1 MRRSGNI
8 DMTPIGKPNP
18 TVGNLIDFVQTHV
31 VLPETRELIELHPYQ
46 VDLFE
51 QWSDTDT
58 KAHATVIAAGNAKTT
73 TFGAYLTAHIFLTE
87 EAAVPCVATTVTQS
101 VLTTWG
107 RVKRFVEL
115 NPKLSSR
122 AEVLEGQGSRRGI
135 YVPGMG
141 GHCYPIADKPSG
153 LQGLIPSIA
162 ALEEMSEA
170 DMATFGALMNR
181 MGKRRDSKL
190 IGIST
195 PSFMP
200 DNALLNIQRSFESG
214 EPMPGVALT
223 QHRSD
228 QKDHR
233 DEDGWAAANPAL
245 APGILD
251 IGAIRTDLAL
261 LPEQQFRAYRLC
273 QTPVGSESC
282 WLNAVDDDGD
292 ELGDAYDVW
301 QRGESAFSFRDG
313 ALTWIGVDVAKS
325 RDHAAVVWGQFR
337 DDGRL
342 HAKAKVWT
350 PTTEADIDLEEI
362 ADWLRYL
369 AGRFDVREIAYDPSY
384 FWNAPALERDGLPM
398 VSTPPT
404 EARMA
409 PLCGHAYQAIR
420 RTRITHDGDE
430 QFTRHVLAGKR
441 RYCSHG
447 FTIEKIQF
455 AEKCDAAIAL
465 VLMHGAAT
473 GLGDPDYKLEAFAVH

>member
-1 MRRSGNI
+1 M
-8 DMTPIGKPNP
+8 
-18 TVGNLIDFVQTHV
+18 
-31 VLPETRELIELHPYQ
+31 
-46 VDLFE
+46 
-51 QWSDTDT
+51 
-58 KAHATVIAAGNAKTT
+58 
-73 TFGAYLTAHIFLTE
+73 
-87 EAAVPCVATTVTQS
+87 PCVATTVTQS

-115 NPKLSSR
+115 NPSLLAR

-141 GHCYPIADKPSG
+141 SHCFPISDKPAG

-170 DMATFGALMNR
+170 DMFTFGALMNR
-181 MGKRRDSKL
+181 MGKRPDSKL

-200 DNALLNIQRSFESG
+200 DNALLNVQRSFESG
-214 EPMPGVALT
+214 EPIANVVLT
-223 QHRSD
+223 EHRST

-233 DEDGWAAANPAL
+233 DESQWHLANPAL
-245 APGILD
+245 AAGILD

-292 ELGDAYDVW
+292 EMGDSYDVW
-301 QRGESAFSFRDG
+301 KRGESAYQFRDD
-313 ALTWIGVDVAKS
+313 AATWIGVDVAKS
-325 RDHAAVVWGQFR
+325 RDHAALVWGQFR

-362 ADWLRYL
+362 ADQLRYL
-369 AGRFDVREIAYDPSY
+369 AGRYDVKEISYDPSY
-384 FWNAPALERDGLPM
+384 FYNAPALERDGLPM
-398 VSTPPT
+398 VATPPT

-441 RYCSHG
+441 RYCAHG

-455 AEKCDAAIAL
+455 ASKCDAAIAL
-465 VLMHGAAT
+465 VLMHGAAS
-473 GLGDPDYKLEAFAVH
+473 GLGDPDYTLDAFKTY

>member
-1 MRRSGNI
+1 
-8 DMTPIGKPNP
+8 
-18 TVGNLIDFVQTHV
+18 VGDVIDFIHDECI
-31 VLPETRELIELHPYQ
+31 LPESRKPMELHPYQ
-46 VDLFE
+46 TDLIE
-51 QWSDTDT
+51 QWMDPTT
-58 KAHATVIAAGNAKTT
+58 KAHVTMIGAGNAKTT
-73 TFGAYLTAHIFLTE
+73 TFGAFLTAHMFLVE
-87 EAAVPCVATTVTQS
+87 EANVPCVATTVGQA
-101 VLTTWG
+101 VITTWG

-115 NPKLSSR
+115 NPSLACR
-122 AEVLEGQGSRRGI
+122 AEILEGSGNRSGV

-141 GHCYPIADKPSG
+141 GNRCWAIADKPSG

-181 MGKRRDSKL
+181 MGKRPDSKL

-200 DNALLNIQRSFESG
+200 DNALLNVQRSIESG
-214 EPMPGVALT
+214 EALPGVVMTEHKSL
-223 QHRSD
+223 

-233 DEDGWAAANPAL
+233 DEAGWVDANPAL
-245 APGILD
+245 AAGILD
-251 IGAIRTDLAL
+251 IGAIRTDLAI

-273 QTPVGSESC
+273 QTPVGSQSC

-301 QRGESAFSFRDG
+301 KRGESAYTFVENQP
-313 ALTWIGVDVAKS
+313 TWVGVDVAKS

-350 PTTEADIDLEEI
+350 PTKTADIDLEEI
-362 ADWLRYL
+362 ADHLRMLCGKYS
-369 AGRFDVREIAYDPSY
+369 VKQISYDPSY
-384 FWNAPALERDGLPM
+384 FYNAPMLERDGLPM
-398 VSTPPT
+398 VATPPT
-404 EARMA
+404 DTRMA

-420 RTRITHDGDE
+420 RTRITHDGDD
-430 QFTRHVLAGKR
+430 QLTRHVLAGKR

-447 FTIEKIQF
+447 FTIEKIQY
-455 AEKCDAAIAL
+455 ANKCDAAIAL

-473 GLGDPDYKLEAFAVH
+473 GVDLSPDYSDPRAWKVH